1 MISMTESKRQLLKTI
16 GCVNLVLAGVFLL
29 NVVVPVEMTEQ
40 EIRAFSR
47 VQSLGLAMGAL
58 ALGLYQVSGKVLEN
72 E

>member
-1 MISMTESKRQLLKTI
+1 MTESKRQLLKTI

-29 NVVVPVEMTEQ
+29 NVVVPAEMTEQ

-47 VQSLGLAMGAL
+47 VQSFGLATGAL

>member
-1 MISMTESKRQLLKTI
+1 MTESKRQLLKTI